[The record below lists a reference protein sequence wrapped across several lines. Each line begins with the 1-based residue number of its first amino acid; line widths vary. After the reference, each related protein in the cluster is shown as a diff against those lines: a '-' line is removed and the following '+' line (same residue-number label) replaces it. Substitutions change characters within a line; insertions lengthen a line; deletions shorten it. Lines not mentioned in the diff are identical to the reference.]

1 MRTKADSIDSRI
13 AAARR
18 FNRFYTRRIGVLG
31 EGLIASPYPLAE
43 VRVLYELSHRE
54 RPIAT
59 VLGEEL
65 GLDPGY
71 LSRIL
76 RAFAARGWL
85 TRRSSPADAR
95 RRHLALTRKGRRA
108 FAALDARSR
117 AEMRGM
123 LAPFPSAAQRRLVN
137 AMATIEEVL
146 VAAAPRRHGPIV
158 LRPPRPGD
166 LGWVVYRHGT
176 LYAEEYGWDEKFE
189 ALVAGIVSE
198 FVARFDSR
206 RERCWIAERDGERVG
221 SVFLVR
227 ESATVAKLRLL
238 LVEPSARGAGIGRRL
253 VEECVRF
260 AREAG
265 YRRITLWT
273 QKNLGAARRLY
284 ADAGFRLT
292 ASRPHVSFGRA
303 LVAETWDLVLRAP
316 GRSSSGAV
324 RPRRRRSAAA

>member
-1 MRTKADSIDSRI
+1 MAVRADSIETRV

-31 EGLIASPYPLAE
+31 EGLLASPYPLAE

-59 VLGEEL
+59 DVAEEL
-65 GLDPGY
+65 GLDAGY

-76 RAFAARGWL
+76 RAFVARGWL
-85 TRRSSPADAR
+85 TRQSSPADAR
-95 RRHLALTRKGRRA
+95 RRHLALTRKGRRT
-108 FAALDARSR
+108 FATLDARSR
-117 AEMRGM
+117 KEMRGM
-123 LAPFPSAAQRRLVN
+123 LAPLALPDQGR
-137 AMATIEEVL
+137 L
-146 VAAAPRRHGPIV
+146 VAAMRTIQELLEGTATRRARPVV

-166 LGWVVYRHGT
+166 LGWVVYRHGR
-176 LYAEEYGWDEKFE
+176 LYAEEYGWDERFE
-189 ALVAGIVSE
+189 ALVAGIVSD

-206 RERCWIAERDGERVG
+206 RERCWIAESDGERVG
-221 SVFLVR
+221 TVFLVR
-227 ESATVAKLRLL
+227 KSARVAKLRLL

-284 ADAGFRLT
+284 AQAGFRLI
-292 ASRPHVSFGRA
+292 ASKPHASFGRA
-303 LVAETWDLVLRAP
+303 LVAETWELDLRAP
-316 GRSSSGAV
+316 GGGASGAV
-324 RPRRRRSAAA
+324 RPRRGRSAAA